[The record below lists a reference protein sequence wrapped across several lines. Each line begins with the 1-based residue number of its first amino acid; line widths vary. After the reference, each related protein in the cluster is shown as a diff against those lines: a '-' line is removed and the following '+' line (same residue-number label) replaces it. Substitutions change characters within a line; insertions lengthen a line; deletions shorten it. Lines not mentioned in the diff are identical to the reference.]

1 MLILDRLSDLAARQG
16 ETLGRSS
23 WHLIDQERIDRF
35 AAATG
40 DDQWIHTDPART
52 WRELGRTTVA
62 HGYLTL
68 AMIPVI
74 MYEIVMVKSAR
85 RVINCGANRI
95 RFVAPVAAGS
105 RIRGEV
111 RLVKAV
117 STADLLSAVF
127 EITVEIEGGAKPAL
141 VAEIITL
148 FHE

>member
-1 MLILDRLSDLAARQG
+1 
-16 ETLGRSS
+16 
-23 WHLIDQERIDRF
+23 
-35 AAATG
+35 
-40 DDQWIHTDPART
+40 
-52 WRELGRTTVA
+52 
-62 HGYLTL
+62 
-68 AMIPVI
+68 
-74 MYEIVMVKSAR
+74 MVKSAR